1 MKVIEIVNQHC
12 NHYETL
18 FYIVTPQEV
27 EISIKTSKLEKV
39 IVMHKAEQILKD
51 RLFSPC

>member
-12 NHYETL
+12 NHNETL
-18 FYIVTPQEV
+18 FYIVTSEEV
-27 EISIKTSKLEKV
+27 EISIKAIKLEKV
-39 IVMHKAEQILKD
+39 IAMHQAEQILKD